1 MPFNYEEWNNP
12 PASICVFS
20 NVIKLVPGLSET
32 SWLQHPMGRWCATS
46 YRGASTRIITALSAY
61 QMYNTSPDIDL
72 RRQRTTSRSMS
83 AVTQQ
88 QAMINISAEI

>member
-1 MPFNYEEWNNP
+1 
-12 PASICVFS
+12 
-20 NVIKLVPGLSET
+20 
-32 SWLQHPMGRWCATS
+32 
-46 YRGASTRIITALSAY
+46 
-61 QMYNTSPDIDL
+61 MYNTSPDIDL